1 MDFTYQYTEDQEE
14 FRKEVRSW
22 LQENIPDDKRAPVDR
37 NELSDEMYDWWRDM
51 HQTLAEKG
59 WLYPTYPKEYGGGG
73 LSGEHETILQEEFR
87 IARVVNGF
95 TNSLVFPTLL
105 VWADDSQ
112 KELFLKPLL
121 SAEKVAFQNFSEPN
135 AGSDLASLQARAIR
149 DGDDWLI
156 TGQKIWISGQRKPDI
171 LFGPMVTDP
180 DAPRHRNLG
189 YFMVPFPSEGL
200 DQERMNLLSGD
211 DQSVFFFDNVRVP
224 GDHLIGGEQQ
234 GWQVTQTTLEI
245 EHGGRGTAMPQDEA
259 LEHLLGYVENT
270 ESEGEALGADPL
282 IQQTAVEAYI
292 DSHVFSLL
300 SLRNYGMYMA
310 RQEMS
315 YQGSQ
320 TSMFGKEYRI
330 ENADRS
336 RDIMGMYA
344 MCGIDEP
351 RAPYAGAPEVYQRSS
366 LVGAHP
372 AGTIEIQKVIIAR
385 RIGISRTRERAA
397 ATPST
402 AGVSGV

>member
-1 MDFTYQYTEDQEE
+1 MDFTYQYTEEQEQ
-14 FRKEVRSW
+14 FRREVRSW

-37 NELSDEMYDWWRDM
+37 NELSDEMYAWWRDM

-87 IARVVNGF
+87 IASVVNGF
-95 TNSLVFPTLL
+95 INSLVFPTLL

-135 AGSDLASLQARAIR
+135 AGSDLASLQARAVR

-234 GWQVTQTTLEI
+234 GC
-245 EHGGRGTAMPQDEA
+245 GRSRARAEDQQERDERN
-259 LEHLLGYVENT
+259 LKQQRHVDQNT
-270 ESEGEALGADPL
+270 ECRRDDDPQHTFAEIGRNSLTLQHLDGRSAREAGHDHEW
-282 IQQTAVEAYI
+282 Q
-292 DSHVFSLL
+292 H
-300 SLRNYGMYMA
+300 
-310 RQEMS
+310 
-315 YQGSQ
+315 
-320 TSMFGKEYRI
+320 
-330 ENADRS
+330 
-336 RDIMGMYA
+336 
-344 MCGIDEP
+344 
-351 RAPYAGAPEVYQRSS
+351 APHQS
-366 LVGAHP
+366 
-372 AGTIEIQKVIIAR
+372 
-385 RIGISRTRERAA
+385 RERAPPFRA
-397 ATPST
+397 ARPQHLRPRRKLHLRYRGLACDLGAGAVVGARATST
-402 AGVSGV
+402 GRPGDQGPQRERGDQPKSEPARTEEGAEDHGDHQE